1 MIDHPEKREA
11 QRKLAQEVTRLVH
24 GEAALLKA
32 ETASSVLFGAEM
44 DNLSLPDL
52 LEIFA
57 NVPSSQIE
65 RNILAGPGT
74 TLIDLVV
81 STGLAQSKGEAK
93 RLLQGGGLYLNNR
106 RISDL
111 RQMVTISETIE
122 GQALVLRKGAR
133 EYRLVKVAG

>member
-1 MIDHPEKREA
+1 M
-11 QRKLAQEVTRLVH
+11 
-24 GEAALLKA
+24 
-32 ETASSVLFGAEM
+32 ASSVLFGAEM

-57 NVPSSQIE
+57 NVPSIQIE
-65 RNILAGPGT
+65 RNLLAGSGT
-74 TLIDLVV
+74 ALVDLAV
-81 STGLAQSKGEAK
+81 STGMAQSKGEAR

-111 RQMVTISETIE
+111 KKMVTISETIE

-133 EYRLVKVAG
+133 EYRLVKVVG